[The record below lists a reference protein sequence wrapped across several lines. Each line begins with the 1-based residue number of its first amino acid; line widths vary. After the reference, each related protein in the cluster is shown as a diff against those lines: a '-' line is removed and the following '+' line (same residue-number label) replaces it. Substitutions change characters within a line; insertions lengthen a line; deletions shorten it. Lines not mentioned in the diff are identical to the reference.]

1 MNTNKNNITLT
12 SMDTNS
18 INLDKKSINQSL
30 IQLIYG
36 DKNKIRN
43 DLSSNYSNISK
54 HNLNN
59 EEEIN
64 LSLLYL
70 LQNKNDIKSNKSND
84 MKNKNLEVMFK
95 DLNKKLK
102 MKEIEHK
109 ILYSGYI
116 NMYEDERKNK
126 NIKHVN
132 IINENN
138 KDNNFEILKVYG
150 NKGIINNNEMIKKQL
165 SMKKIIDEDKYFYIT
180 NDNNIHKKIHQ
191 SKLFSQKKKK
201 KI

>member
-54 HNLNN
+54 QNLNN
-59 EEEIN
+59 EEDIN

-70 LQNKNDIKSNKSND
+70 LQNKNDIKSNKSNG

-150 NKGIINNNEMIKKQL
+150 NKGIINNNETVKKKL